1 MAATLS
7 YTEVKQTFEHVLEEV
22 VSTAVPVRFEFKG
35 SVLTICVVEETDKL
49 ARLEPHPGC
58 LVGDPEDIVHLD
70 WSGEVH
76 DDLP

>member
-35 SVLTICVVEETDKL
+35 SVLTICVVEESDKL
-49 ARLEPHPGC
+49 ARLEPHSEC
-58 LVGDPEDIVHLD
+58 LAGDPEEIVHLD

-76 DDLP
+76 DNLP